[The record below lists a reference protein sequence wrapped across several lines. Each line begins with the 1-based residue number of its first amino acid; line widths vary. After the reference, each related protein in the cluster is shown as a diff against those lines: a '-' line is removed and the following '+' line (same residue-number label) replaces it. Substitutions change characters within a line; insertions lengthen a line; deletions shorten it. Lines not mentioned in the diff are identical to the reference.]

1 MAQTSGGIR
10 YPVSTD
16 TVNIPNDMANL
27 ANDVQT
33 YINANALT
41 TTGTYT
47 LTNKKIGT
55 TGLGFLG
62 AGGQTTYAVTLDT
75 VSSPTANTTITMP
88 NVTGT
93 VSLIGNTETL
103 SNKTFATQIT
113 INGSGSGATVLQA
126 NSTAAGTLTLPTT
139 GGTLATTASFGDTET
154 LIFMG
159 AF

>member
-1 MAQTSGGIR
+1 VPTTSGGIR
-10 YPVSTD
+10 YPASTD

-47 LTNKKIGT
+47 LTNKTMGT
-55 TGLGFLG
+55 TGLGFYG
-62 AGGQTTYAVTLDT
+62 ASGQTTFTTTLQAATPAANQTVTL
-75 VSSPTANTTITMP
+75 P

-93 VSLIGNTETL
+93 VSLIGATETL

-113 INGSGSGATVLQA
+113 INGSGSGATIVQA
-126 NSTAAGTLTLPTT
+126 NSTAGGTLVLPTT
-139 GGTLATTASFGDTET
+139 GGTIATTSSFLDVET